1 MDDLV
6 KIILDKFE
14 QTDRT
19 GEIER
24 QLDKVVEKETQFVKE
39 FSKEKWVE
47 YFDLSGEIL
56 TYHGMRLEQAI
67 EIAVQVCKKIY
78 RNQNEKDSQLFGY
91 LFFE

>member
-56 TYHGMRLEQAI
+56 SYHCMRLEQAI
-67 EIAVQVCKKIY
+67 KIAVQICKKIY
-78 RNQNEKDSQLFGY
+78 RN
-91 LFFE
+91 

>member
-47 YFDLSGEIL
+47 YFDLSGEII
-56 TYHGMRLEQAI
+56 TYHSMRLEQAI
-67 EIAVQVCKKIY
+67 RIAVQVCKKIY
-78 RNQNEKDSQLFGY
+78 KD
-91 LFFE
+91 

>member
-67 EIAVQVCKKIY
+67 KIAVQVCKKIY
-78 RNQNEKDSQLFGY
+78 RN
-91 LFFE
+91 